1 MELGWG
7 YLLLGFLP
15 FFAGAV
21 LLGII
26 AVRMLLAIRGL
37 KRLVAARSA
46 GSIPPQ
52 PMTFGLLTIGF
63 GNIAVGLISQQWG
76 LGTFFTG
83 AFHVLTSALNF
94 AQIALGGTLLVVTLM
109 KSQRDASRY

>member
-21 LLGII
+21 LLGIV
-26 AVRMLLAIRGL
+26 ALRMLLAMRGL
-37 KRLVAARSA
+37 KRLVATRSQ
-46 GSIPPQ
+46 GTTPSP

-76 LGTFFTG
+76 WGTFLTG

-94 AQIALGGTLLVVTLM
+94 AQIALGATLLIVTLM
-109 KSQRDASRY
+109 KSERDASTR

>member
-15 FFAGAV
+15 FLAGAM

-26 AVRMLLAIRGL
+26 ALRMLLALRGL
-37 KRLVAARSA
+37 KRLSVARSPRSA
-46 GSIPPQ
+46 PA
-52 PMTFGLLTIGF
+52 PMTLGLLTIGF

-76 LGTFFTG
+76 LGTF
-83 AFHVLTSALNF
+83 AFHLLMSALNF
-94 AQIALGGTLLVVTLM
+94 AQIALGATLLVVALM
-109 KSQRDASRY
+109 KSQRNASTH